1 MAKAIQ
7 CNTWDSS
14 EHAKDVIKSLPK
26 TDGAEIQY
34 ALEDKGP

>member
-14 EHAKDVIKSLPK
+14 EHAKDVIKSLP
-26 TDGAEIQY
+26 
-34 ALEDKGP
+34 